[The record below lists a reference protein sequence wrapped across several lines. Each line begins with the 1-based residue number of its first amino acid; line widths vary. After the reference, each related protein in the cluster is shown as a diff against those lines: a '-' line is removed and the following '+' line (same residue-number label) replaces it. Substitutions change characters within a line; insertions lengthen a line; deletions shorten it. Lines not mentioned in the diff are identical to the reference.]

1 MEKQVAAL
9 SPHGLSVTSWELLP
23 HPGDHDRRAKARG
36 GHNFSR
42 LLPESDSSCSAKT
55 SIAKPNLARHIGTAL
70 TAPAH
75 PGTQMYVHSRA
86 LM

>member
-1 MEKQVAAL
+1 MAAL
-9 SPHGLSVTSWELLP
+9 SPHGLSVTSRELLP
-23 HPGDHDRRAKARG
+23 HPRDHDLRARARG

-42 LLPESDSSCSAKT
+42 LLPESDSSCSAKA

-75 PGTQMYVHSRA
+75 PGTQMYVHSM
-86 LM
+86 L